1 MGQKV
6 NPISMRIGINRSWDS
21 KWYAGKKKYHKTLH
35 EDFHIENMIREKL
48 KDASVS
54 KVEILRTANAVSINV
69 HTAKPGLIIGRGGE
83 TIEALREQLE
93 KKFGNKFGVNIL
105 EIKKPMLDAHL
116 VAEQVARQVER
127 RISYRRAAKMAIDK
141 AIEAGAKGIK
151 IRLGGRL
158 NGVEIARNEFFSKG
172 KIPLHTFR
180 ADIDYALVPSNTTY
194 GAIGVKVW
202 IYKGDIF
209 NTISGGTDPAGL
221 KESSKSE
228 SRDERN
234 EQGAAKTKP
243 SEENNVN
250 EASKKKSAPKKKT
263 TPKATTTKSK
273 K

>member
-6 NPISMRIGINRSWDS
+6 NPIGMRIGINRLWDS

-35 EDFHIENMIREKL
+35 EDFHIEKLIREKL

-83 TIEALREQLE
+83 TIEALKEKLE

-127 RISYRRAAKMAIDK
+127 RISYRRAAKMSIEK
-141 AIEAGAKGIK
+141 AMEAGAKGIK

-158 NGVEIARNEFFSKG
+158 NGVEIARSEFFSKG

-180 ADIDYALVPSNTTY
+180 ANIDYALVPSNTTY

-209 NTISGGTDPAGL
+209 NAVGGGLDPAGL
-221 KESSKSE
+221 KQAGK
-228 SRDERN
+228 
-234 EQGAAKTKP
+234 Q
-243 SEENNVN
+243 EEVDL
-250 EASKKKSAPKKKT
+250 APKKEAPTKKPTSEAKT
-263 TPKATTTKSK
+263 TKKTTKK
-273 K
+273 